1 MLLYEHSSVID
12 QLLGSNTHYRVPL
25 YQRRYVW
32 NEMNWDRLWKDIL
45 FQLQV
50 KEQQEEEG
58 HPTHFMG
65 PIVTRSIGKKAYE
78 VIDGQQRLATFQ
90 IILCVIRDLCN
101 TQEDTQQS
109 NLASAAAKY
118 IVNDEDVLIDDPDC
132 EFTFIPTK
140 HDQSAFSL
148 VTSEAYL
155 QNRANSDK
163 HSILKAYN
171 HFANLIQEYVGEN
184 IDYEKMRRLLRSIT
198 DRFSFIHITLRS
210 EDEHPAK
217 VFASIN
223 ATGRKL
229 SEFDYLRNDLFLRAE
244 NKAESFYE
252 DYWDF
257 EMDPYWKEQH
267 RLNSFFRTFLM
278 AKRGP
283 DCFEKNV
290 QPFEVYQQYR
300 EGLTTEQGIEYEF
313 NELSCWA
320 KSYQSLQQVPAFEN
334 YKKFCDDLSLRDV
347 DSFLLLLDSFLLF
360 VGHTNSAQFIDAT
373 KILESYI
380 IRSLLVSEEEGC
392 THADIKK
399 RCFETIESYFRDA
412 VSGSFCI
419 NSFKAELLKSNPDL
433 DNAAGEHLFWWVNM
447 RRKNAA
453 FIAYVFD
460 RIMQRHP
467 GTPLR
472 NFNWEMHQDLQ
483 ANIEDLL
490 SDVLDPRPELIE
502 QFETLWPKLG

>member
-101 TQEDTQQS
+101 TQDDTQQS

-118 IVNDEDVLIDDPDC
+118 IVNDEDVLMDDPDC
-132 EFTFIPTK
+132 EFTFTPTK

-148 VTSEAYL
+148 VTSKAYL

-184 IDYEKMRRLLRSIT
+184 IDYQKMRRLLRSIT

-229 SEFDYLRNDLFLRAE
+229 SEFDYLRNDLFLRAA

-252 DYWDF
+252 DCWDF
-257 EMDPYWKEQH
+257 EMDPYWAEH

-283 DCFEKNV
+283 DCFKKDV
-290 QPFEVYQQYR
+290 KPFEVYQQYR
-300 EGLTTEQGIEYEF
+300 EELTTQQGIEYEF

-320 KSYQSLQQVPAFEN
+320 KSYKELQQDTDYLSYAN
-334 YKKFCDDLSLRDV
+334 FCRNLGLPDL
-347 DSFLLLLDSFLLF
+347 DSLLLFLKHEHPTELSN
-360 VGHTNSAQFIDAT
+360 VRMI
-373 KILESYI
+373 IESYI
-380 IRSLLVSEEEGC
+380 IRRMLVLENAEC
-392 THADIKK
+392 NHAQI
-399 RCFETIESYFRDA
+399 INESYDNIISFFLDVVTEVCTYTTTSFARFLDEK
-412 VSGSFCI
+412 GSPMDIEVIGAFEQA
-419 NSFKAELLKSNPDL
+419 NS
-433 DNAAGEHLFWWVNM
+433 
-447 RRKNAA
+447 KNAN
-453 FIAYVFD
+453 FIAYVIYKIASVESNVYEYEMPALNWGD
-460 RIMQRHP
+460 HVALLTEIQGRLADP
-467 GTPLR
+467 AGL
-472 NFNWEMHQDLQ
+472 NDVFNH
-483 ANIEDLL
+483 
-490 SDVLDPRPELIE
+490 
-502 QFETLWPKLG
+502 LWPPLSILPLTVVS